1 MSVQPTLL
9 SIHPLYHKFLE
20 TKTKKLDYFKRGEK
34 KLMKLQEATGP
45 HSRRSIAKKKK
56 KKSFLPAFPLKM
68 HHSWVLN
75 DWGKSGFGNLA
86 SILSARNVKKKK
98 KKRAPRKSEG

>member
-1 MSVQPTLL
+1 
-9 SIHPLYHKFLE
+9 
-20 TKTKKLDYFKRGEK
+20 
-34 KLMKLQEATGP
+34 
-45 HSRRSIAKKKK
+45 
-56 KKSFLPAFPLKM
+56 M

-98 KKRAPRKSEG
+98 KKKGPKKVRRINKTKQNTKKHHM

>member
-1 MSVQPTLL
+1 
-9 SIHPLYHKFLE
+9 
-20 TKTKKLDYFKRGEK
+20 
-34 KLMKLQEATGP
+34 
-45 HSRRSIAKKKK
+45 
-56 KKSFLPAFPLKM
+56 M